1 MLQIKNTLGGGKPE
15 GLFAWKKCSVV
26 LLDSI
31 TTKVRENYE
40 LGTAT
45 FDTTVYYSTSYTFD
59 EATGIYTLVNP
70 QSANLAYNGSGGAA
84 TVSMEKSTY
93 YIWGSTSSDK
103 IYTTNDG
110 STYKVGIRNVGG
122 SVYLESTVTNE
133 KYDIH
138 SAKAEYTFLNY
149 IVSDK
154 ETAYPDGGEKGGYWY
169 ERVSEVKA
177 AFGSVSISNSPSD
190 LVINHN
196 LGVMPTKAWGFAM
209 KGGSYSTAFYV
220 DGTSAYVRYGTAHYN
235 RDATVD
241 ASNISIPSGGGG
253 TWVNA
258 IHHWVVI
265 AE

>member
-1 MLQIKNTLGGGKPE
+1 MPKGNFI
-15 GLFAWKKCSVV
+15 
-26 LLDSI
+26 D
-31 TTKVRENYE
+31 
-40 LGTAT
+40 
-45 FDTTVYYSTSYTFD
+45 
-59 EATGIYTLVNP
+59 
-70 QSANLAYNGSGGAA
+70 
-84 TVSMEKSTY
+84 
-93 YIWGSTSSDK
+93 
-103 IYTTNDG
+103 
-110 STYKVGIRNVGG
+110 
-122 SVYLESTVTNE
+122 
-133 KYDIH
+133 
-138 SAKAEYTFLNY
+138 Y
-149 IVSDK
+149 IVSDDPNK
-154 ETAYPDGGEKGGYWY
+154 YPSNGVHTDGYWY
-169 ERVSEVKA
+169 ERVVEGVKT